1 MVDKSPEY
9 LMNKGGVFYFT
20 RHVPNDLQ
28 QHYER
33 PRIVMCLRT
42 ASKKAALRAS
52 HALASK
58 LDDFWLKMR
67 ISDIDTP
74 ASHLLVKGQIKEVFK
89 SSAPTL
95 SDSLAT
101 YCSLKGQDR
110 AKMFFTAGHMSTPD

>member
-42 ASKKAALRAS
+42 ASKKAALKAS
-52 HALASK
+52 LALVTK
-58 LDDFWLKMR
+58 LDAFWLKCGYR
-67 ISDIDTP
+67 LLIPQPHTCLSKGRQRRC
-74 ASHLLVKGQIKEVFK
+74 SYHL
-89 SSAPTL
+89 P
-95 SDSLAT
+95 
-101 YCSLKGQDR
+101 
-110 AKMFFTAGHMSTPD
+110 